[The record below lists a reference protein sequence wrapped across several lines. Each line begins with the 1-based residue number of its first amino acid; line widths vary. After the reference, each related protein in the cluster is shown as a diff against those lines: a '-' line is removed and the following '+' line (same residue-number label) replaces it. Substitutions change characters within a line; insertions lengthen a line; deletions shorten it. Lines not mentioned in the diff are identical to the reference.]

1 MKLTKIMSLF
11 LGVIILLC
19 AVVSCGQSETQTND
33 SQTTSGE
40 AVNENGEE
48 TTEILDKRASAKDNL
63 PSDLD
68 FQGETIRV
76 FSRGGDADVKNE
88 FYADLESSGDVIN
101 DAVYARNMTVQER
114 LNLKMELVLNES
126 TRHGNEAAAVRNSV
140 LSGSDDYDIISN
152 HMYYFM
158 TMGLEGLFVNLNNIE
173 YIDLTQPWWNR
184 SFYDMVTYDG
194 KIYLAAGELS
204 LSMMSGAFCA
214 FVNRTMYENY
224 FPDGESIYDIVRNG
238 NWTLD
243 TMIGLCSNFYNDING
258 NSEADDG
265 DLYGFYYRNTDFLGA
280 DAFVGGAN
288 LKFFDRDSD
297 GNYNYALVNDR
308 TISFVEKVGSL
319 LFESNRTF
327 RSTYNDDTVMTPM
340 VRGDVLFTIWMLSA
354 VDQMRDMEDDYGI
367 IPMPKL
373 DEVQSDYTTYTHDGS
388 SAFCIPVTC
397 QKADTAACFLEAMC
411 AESYRSVTSTYLDT
425 ALKVKFSRDIET
437 AEMLDVLVNSIYLD
451 FSFVY
456 GDLLGAPV
464 AKFRSIFANSANIE
478 KATSNLTSIE
488 TVTNTKAAAIVDK
501 YKELN

>member
-1 MKLTKIMSLF
+1 MKLTKTMSLF
-11 LGVIILLC
+11 LVMIILSF
-19 AVVSCGQSETQTND
+19 VVISCGQSENQADD
-33 SQTTSGE
+33 SQTTSSE
-40 AVNENGEE
+40 ALNESEEE
-48 TTEILDKRASAKDNL
+48 TTENLTGRVSVKDNL
-63 PSDLD
+63 PPDLD
-68 FQGETIRV
+68 FGGETVRV
-76 FSRGGDADVKNE
+76 YSRGGDADVKNE

-101 DAVYARNMTVQER
+101 DAVYARNLAVQER
-114 LNLKMELVLNES
+114 LNVKMELIMNES
-126 TRHGNEAAAVRNSV
+126 TRHGNEAGAVRNSV

-158 TMGLEGLFVNLNNIE
+158 TIGLEGLFMNLNE
-173 YIDLTQPWWNR
+173 MDYIDLTQPWWNR

-194 KIYLAAGELS
+194 KIYVAAGELS

-214 FVNRTMYENY
+214 FINRTMYENY
-224 FPDGESIYDIVRNG
+224 FPDGDSIYDIVRSG

-243 TMIGLCSNFYNDING
+243 TMIELCSDFYSDING
-258 NSEADDG
+258 NNEADDG

-288 LKFFDRDSD
+288 LKFFDRDSE

-308 TISFVEKVGSL
+308 TISFAEKVGSL
-319 LFESNRTF
+319 LFEGNRTF
-327 RSTYNDDTVMTPM
+327 RSTYNDDTVMIPM

-373 DEVQSDYTTYTHDGS
+373 DETQSNYTTYTHDGS

-425 ALKVKFSRDIET
+425 ALKVKFSRDVET

-478 KATSNLTSIE
+478 KTTSTLIAIE
-488 TVTNTKAAAIVDK
+488 TITNTKAAEIVEK